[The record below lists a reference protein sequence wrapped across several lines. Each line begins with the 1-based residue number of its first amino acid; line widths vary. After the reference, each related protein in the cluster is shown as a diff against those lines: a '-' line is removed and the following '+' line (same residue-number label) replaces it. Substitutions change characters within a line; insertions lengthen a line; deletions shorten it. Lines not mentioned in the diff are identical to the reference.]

1 MVRAPLI
8 TGLSGVQ
15 IPPGPP
21 KDMQK
26 PLLKSYILLFILS
39 AIWGSAFFNYKIVLN
54 SLDFFLLAG
63 GRILFASIFLCFL
76 SLILIKTINFKI
88 LISRKIYIFFLIGFT
103 NYVLPFCLIAFG
115 IDGMTSGLAAL
126 LMSAGPFYAIILS
139 HFFTNDKFNRYKFL
153 GTVIGFISVFI
164 LFYDQVYITKTT
176 TLVSVLIVMSA
187 SLSYVIG
194 GLIIQKYS
202 EYNNE
207 TIATLSMIC
216 GTIILLPICVL
227 KLNELDYDQVQMSS
241 VLSLIYLGIV
251 STAIAFM
258 IRAKLIFENGLIFM
272 SQVSLLIPIFGLYF
286 SWLFLSEQFS
296 TNMLISLIIILFG
309 LWVLQLGY
317 KKINS

>member
-1 MVRAPLI
+1 M
-8 TGLSGVQ
+8 S
-15 IPPGPP
+15 
-21 KDMQK
+21 
-26 PLLKSYILLFILS
+26 
-39 AIWGSAFFNYKIVLN
+39 KIVLYSERNITKEELRSLEKREPPSQYIDAIVDCNHN
-54 SLDFFLLAG
+54 SEYNGLKIQVA
-63 GRILFASIFLCFL
+63 ASI
-76 SLILIKTINFKI
+76 
-88 LISRKIYIFFLIGFT
+88 RYDA
-103 NYVLPFCLIAFG
+103 AFG

-126 LMSAGPFYAIILS
+126 LMSAGPFYAILLS

-164 LFYDQVYITKTT
+164 LFYDQVYISKTT
-176 TLVSVLIVMSA
+176 TIFSVLIVMSA

-194 GLIIQKYS
+194 GLIIQKYR

-216 GTIILLPICVL
+216 GTIILLPICIF
-227 KLNELDYDQVQMSS
+227 KFSELDFDQVEMTS

-296 TNMLISLIIILFG
+296 VNMFVSLIIILFG
-309 LWVLQLGY
+309 LWVLQIGY

>member
-1 MVRAPLI
+1 
-8 TGLSGVQ
+8 
-15 IPPGPP
+15 
-21 KDMQK
+21 MQK
-26 PLLKSYILLFILS
+26 PKLKSYLYLFILS

-54 SLDFFLLAG
+54 SFDFFLLAG
-63 GRILFASIFLCFL
+63 GRIFFASFFLCFL
-76 SLILIKTINFKI
+76 SLIFLRGVKFKI
-88 LISRKIYIFFLIGFT
+88 LFSKKSYIFFLIGFT

-126 LMSAGPFYAIILS
+126 LMSAGPFYAILLS
-139 HFFTNDKFNRYKFL
+139 HLFTNDKFNRYKFL

-164 LFYDQVYITKTT
+164 LFYDQVYISKTT
-176 TLVSVLIVMSA
+176 TIISVLIVMSA

-216 GTIILLPICVL
+216 GTLILLPICVL
-227 KLNELDYDQVQMSS
+227 KLNNLDFHKIEITSL
-241 VLSLIYLGIV
+241 LSLIYLGVV

-286 SWLFLSEQFS
+286 SWLFLRENFS
-296 TNMLISLIIILFG
+296 INMFVSLVIILFG

-317 KKINS
+317 KKTNF

>member
-1 MVRAPLI
+1 
-8 TGLSGVQ
+8 
-15 IPPGPP
+15 
-21 KDMQK
+21 
-26 PLLKSYILLFILS
+26 
-39 AIWGSAFFNYKIVLN
+39 
-54 SLDFFLLAG
+54 
-63 GRILFASIFLCFL
+63 
-76 SLILIKTINFKI
+76 
-88 LISRKIYIFFLIGFT
+88 
-103 NYVLPFCLIAFG
+103 
-115 IDGMTSGLAAL
+115 MTSGLAAL
-126 LMSAGPFYAIILS
+126 LMSAGPFYAIFLS

-164 LFYDQVYITKTT
+164 LFYDQVYISKTT
-176 TLVSVLIVMSA
+176 TIFSVLIVMSA

-194 GLIIQKYS
+194 GLIIQKYR

-216 GTIILLPICVL
+216 GTIILLPICIF
-227 KLNELDYDQVQMSS
+227 KLSELDFDQVEMTS

-296 TNMLISLIIILFG
+296 VNMFVSLIIILFG

>member
-1 MVRAPLI
+1 MH
-8 TGLSGVQ
+8 
-15 IPPGPP
+15 
-21 KDMQK
+21 K
-26 PLLKSYILLFILS
+26 PILKSYLLLFILS

-54 SLDFFLLAG
+54 SFDLFTLAG
-63 GRILFASIFLCFL
+63 GRILFASIFLCLL
-76 SLILIKTINFKI
+76 SLTILKTVNFRI
-88 LISRKIYIFFLIGFT
+88 LFSKKIYIFVLIGFT

-126 LMSAGPFYAIILS
+126 LMSAGPFYAILLS

-164 LFYDQVYITKTT
+164 LFYDQVYISKTT
-176 TLVSVLIVMSA
+176 TIISVLIVMSA

-194 GLIIQKYS
+194 GLFIQKYK

-216 GTIILLPICVL
+216 GTIILLPVCIF
-227 KLNELDYDQVQMSS
+227 KLSNLDFEQVDTTSI
-241 VLSLIYLGIV
+241 LSLIYLGIV

-296 TNMLISLIIILFG
+296 INMFLSLVIILFG

-317 KKINS
+317 KKVNS

>member
-1 MVRAPLI
+1 MLHSV
-8 TGLSGVQ
+8 LSGVQ

-26 PLLKSYILLFILS
+26 PVLKSYILLFILS

-54 SLDFFLLAG
+54 SFDFYLLAG
-63 GRILFASIFLCFL
+63 GRILFASIFLYFL
-76 SLILIKTINFKI
+76 SLIFVKTINFKI
-88 LISRKIYIFFLIGFT
+88 LISRKFYIFFLIGFT

-115 IDGMTSGLAAL
+115 IEGMTSGLAAL
-126 LMSAGPFYAIILS
+126 LMSAGPFYAIFLS

-164 LFYDQVYITKTT
+164 LFYDQVYISKTT
-176 TLVSVLIVMSA
+176 TIFSVLIVMSA

-194 GLIIQKYS
+194 GLIIQKYR

-216 GTIILLPICVL
+216 GTIILLPICIL
-227 KLNELDYDQVQMSS
+227 KLSELDFDQVEMTS

-296 TNMLISLIIILFG
+296 VNMFVSLIIILFG
-309 LWVLQLGY
+309 LWVLQIGY

>member
-1 MVRAPLI
+1 
-8 TGLSGVQ
+8 
-15 IPPGPP
+15 
-21 KDMQK
+21 MQK

-216 GTIILLPICVL
+216 GTIILLPICIL
-227 KLNELDYDQVQMSS
+227 KLSELDYDQVQMSS

>member
-1 MVRAPLI
+1 
-8 TGLSGVQ
+8 
-15 IPPGPP
+15 
-21 KDMQK
+21 MQK
-26 PLLKSYILLFILS
+26 PNLKSYLFLFALS

-54 SLDFFLLAG
+54 SFDFVLLAG
-63 GRILFASIFLCFL
+63 GRIFFASIFLCLL
-76 SLILIKTINFKI
+76 SLIVLKTINFKI
-88 LISRKIYIFFLIGFT
+88 LFSKKFYIFFIIGFT

-126 LMSAGPFYAIILS
+126 LMSVGPFYAILLS
-139 HFFTNDKFNRYKFL
+139 HLFTNDKFNRYKFL

-164 LFYDQVYITKTT
+164 LFYDQVYISKTT
-176 TLVSVLIVMSA
+176 NIISVLIVMSA

-207 TIATLSMIC
+207 TIAALSMIC
-216 GTIILLPICVL
+216 GTLILLPICIL
-227 KLNELDYDQVQMSS
+227 KLNNLDFHKIELTSL
-241 VLSLIYLGIV
+241 LSLIYLGVV

-286 SWLFLSEQFS
+286 SWLFLSENFS
-296 TNMLISLIIILFG
+296 INMFISLIIILFG

-317 KKINS
+317 KKTNF